1 MKIVN
6 KRRISSAKKEVIIK
20 KEQFDFKPK
29 INEKSR

>member
-1 MKIVN
+1 MKDKIA
-6 KRRISSAKKEVIIK
+6 RISSAKKEVIIK